1 MKKLFITTFLLCFF
15 LITPSQAS
23 IVSQNQPTEG
33 ATDRGVLTGVNNM
46 CLDKGDCTI
55 CDVLTVVNNIILGVL
70 GVIGSIALAVF
81 AYAGVKIMIGQEDGI
96 NDAKEIAKNALIGLV
111 LIFASVAIVN
121 FILNIVISGGLT
133 IDLKQPA
140 KIIGNNW
147 LEICG
152 EVN

>member
-15 LITPSQAS
+15 LITPTQAS
-23 IVSQNQPTEG
+23 IVSESQPTQG
-33 ATDRGVLTGVNNM
+33 STDRGILTGVNNM

-81 AYAGVKIMIGQEDGI
+81 AYAGFKIMISQGHGLE
-96 NDAKEIAKNALIGLV
+96 ESSEMEKNALIGLV

-121 FILNIVISGGLT
+121 FILNIIISGGLT